1 VIVIVSYSNIIVTIE
16 CKIQLVETIIITE
29 AAVVE
34 TTEVAA
40 SVASNVATA
49 VSSTSS
55 QKIVPILYNVR

>member
-1 VIVIVSYSNIIVTIE
+1 MIVIVSYIIVTIE

-34 TTEVAA
+34 TTEAAA

-55 QKIVPILYNVR
+55 QKIVHILYNVR

>member
-1 VIVIVSYSNIIVTIE
+1 MIVIVSYSNIIVTIE